1 MGFFDRLF
9 EKGPAASAANPADT
23 AKKVLTTSLYF
34 RGIASSDYFP
44 PRLFLNEFLM
54 KGCHDWDQDRITED
68 WTPFVLSP
76 DEYDEVKTW
85 WLAKN
90 PRSVE
95 SDFGAGGWDH
105 WIQVILN
112 PEDSGFPNGLPWP
125 AEPAA
130 APDRDGE

>member
-9 EKGPAASAANPADT
+9 VKRPAASTADSVDI

-34 RGIASSDYFP
+34 RDIASSGYFP

-54 KGCHDWDQDRITED
+54 KGCHDWDQDRMTTD

-76 DEYDEVKTW
+76 DEYHDVKTW
-85 WLAKN
+85 WFADN

-105 WIQVILN
+105 WLHVILN
-112 PEDSGFPNGLPWP
+112 PADWGFPNGLPR
-125 AEPAA
+125 
-130 APDRDGE
+130 PDGATQLN